1 MSFPARSTPETKE
14 ARRQC
19 QRGSEAASKRLGGK
33 TYEEHRIFR
42 SLSDGSN
49 QEKKEAVII
58 HHSKDNYVYLT
69 TAPVP
74 RVIMALAVPT
84 IVSMLVTSFYNMAD
98 TYFVGK
104 IDTQSTAAVGIVFS
118 VMSIIQAVGF
128 FFGHGSGN
136 YISRKLGAKET
147 GNAEKMA
154 STGFFLAL
162 FVGAFLALLGFLLLT
177 PLSLA
182 LGSTPT
188 ILPYT
193 ERYLG
198 VILLGAPFMAASLV
212 LNNQIRF
219 QGNAAYAMVGIVTG
233 AVLNVILDPILIFGF
248 GMGISG
254 AAWATVISQVCSF
267 TLLLFMSHRGGN
279 IRIHYRNF
287 TPTWAFV
294 KEIVG
299 GGTPSLARQ
308 GLASVATILLN
319 VAAGAY
325 GDAAIA
331 GMSIVTRIAMFINAF
346 LIGFGQG
353 FQPVCGFN
361 YGAGLYGRVR
371 QGFWFCVKVGFIFLL
386 VCAVAGMG
394 YAEEIVALF
403 RKEDPAVIAV
413 GAAALRWQF
422 ITFPL
427 GAWII
432 VSNMMLQTIRKPVRA
447 TVLSSARQ
455 GLFFIPLIFILPHFF
470 GLEGVEACQA
480 TSDLLTFLLAI
491 PLTCGVLAEM
501 KRKEAAASFSSK

>member
-1 MSFPARSTPETKE
+1 MRHST
-14 ARRQC
+14 
-19 QRGSEAASKRLGGK
+19 
-33 TYEEHRIFR
+33 
-42 SLSDGSN
+42 
-49 QEKKEAVII
+49 
-58 HHSKDNYVYLT
+58 KDNYLYLT
-69 TAPVP
+69 TTPVP
-74 RVIMALAVPT
+74 RLIVSLAVPT
-84 IVSMLVTSFYNMAD
+84 IISMLVTSFYNMAD

-104 IDTQSTAAVGIVFS
+104 INTQSTAAVGIVFS

-136 YISRKLGAKET
+136 YISRKLGAQET

-154 STGFFLAL
+154 ATGFFWAL
-162 FVGAFLALLGFLLLT
+162 FMGIFLAVVGLIFLT

-193 ERYLG
+193 EKYLG
-198 VILLGAPFMAASLV
+198 IILLGAPFMTASLV

-219 QGNAAYAMVGIVTG
+219 QGNAAYAMVGIVSG
-233 AVLNVILDPILIFGF
+233 AVINVILDPILLFVFQI
-248 GMGISG
+248 
-254 AAWATVISQVCSF
+254 CSF
-267 TLLLFMSHRGGN
+267 SLLLYMGRKGGN
-279 IRIHYRNF
+279 IRIRFKNF
-287 TPTWAFV
+287 TPSLAFI
-294 KEIVG
+294 KEIIG

-361 YGAGLYGRVR
+361 YGAGLYARVR

-386 VCAVAGMG
+386 VCALAGMG
-394 YAEEIVALF
+394 FAEEIVSLF
-403 RKEDPAVIAV
+403 RKGDPDVIAV

-427 GAWII
+427 GSWI
-432 VSNMMLQTIRKPVRA
+432 VMSNMMLQTIRKPVKA
-447 TVLSSARQ
+447 TIISSARQ
-455 GLFFIPLIFILPHFF
+455 GLFFIPLIFILSHYL
-470 GLEGVEACQA
+470 GLQGVEMCQA
-480 TSDLLTFLLAI
+480 VADLLTFILAI
-491 PLTCGVLAEM
+491 PLTCSVLNEM
-501 KRKEAAASFSSK
+501 KRKQAEQL

>member
-1 MSFPARSTPETKE
+1 MRHST
-14 ARRQC
+14 
-19 QRGSEAASKRLGGK
+19 
-33 TYEEHRIFR
+33 
-42 SLSDGSN
+42 
-49 QEKKEAVII
+49 
-58 HHSKDNYVYLT
+58 KDYYLYLT
-69 TAPVP
+69 TTPVP
-74 RVIMALAVPT
+74 RLIVSLAVPT
-84 IVSMLVTSFYNMAD
+84 IISMLVTSFYNMAD

-104 IDTQSTAAVGIVFS
+104 INTQSTAAVGIVFS

-136 YISRKLGAKET
+136 YISRKLGAQET

-154 STGFFLAL
+154 ATGFFWAL
-162 FVGAFLALLGFLLLT
+162 FMGIFLAVVGLIFLT

-193 ERYLG
+193 EKYLG
-198 VILLGAPFMAASLV
+198 IILLGAPFMTASLV

-219 QGNAAYAMVGIVTG
+219 QGNAAYAMVGIVSG
-233 AVLNVILDPILIFGF
+233 AVINVILDPILIFVF
-248 GMGISG
+248 DMGISG
-254 AAWATVISQVCSF
+254 AALATVISQICSF
-267 TLLLFMSHRGGN
+267 SLLLYMGRKGGN
-279 IRIHYRNF
+279 IRIRFKNF
-287 TPTWAFV
+287 TPSLAFI
-294 KEIVG
+294 KEIIG

-361 YGAGLYGRVR
+361 YGAGLYARVR

-386 VCAVAGMG
+386 VCALAGMG
-394 YAEEIVALF
+394 FAEEIVSLF
-403 RKEDPAVIAV
+403 RKGDPDVIAV

-427 GAWII
+427 GSWI
-432 VSNMMLQTIRKPVRA
+432 VMSNMMLQTIRKPVKA
-447 TVLSSARQ
+447 TIISSARQ
-455 GLFFIPLIFILPHFF
+455 GLFFIPLIFILSHYL
-470 GLEGVEACQA
+470 GLQGVEMCQA
-480 TSDLLTFLLAI
+480 VADLLTFILAI
-491 PLTCGVLAEM
+491 PLTCSVLNEM
-501 KRKEAAASFSSK
+501 KRKQAEQL

>member
-1 MSFPARSTPETKE
+1 MRHST
-14 ARRQC
+14 
-19 QRGSEAASKRLGGK
+19 
-33 TYEEHRIFR
+33 
-42 SLSDGSN
+42 
-49 QEKKEAVII
+49 
-58 HHSKDNYVYLT
+58 KDNYLYLT
-69 TAPVP
+69 TTPVP
-74 RVIMALAVPT
+74 RLIVSLAVPT
-84 IVSMLVTSFYNMAD
+84 IISMLVTSFYNMAD

-104 IDTQSTAAVGIVFS
+104 INTQSTAAVGIVFS

-136 YISRKLGAKET
+136 YISRKLGAQET

-154 STGFFLAL
+154 ATGFFWAL
-162 FVGAFLALLGFLLLT
+162 FMGIFLAVVGLIFLT

-193 ERYLG
+193 EKYLG
-198 VILLGAPFMAASLV
+198 IILLGAPFMTASLV

-219 QGNAAYAMVGIVTG
+219 QGNAAYAMVGIVSG
-233 AVLNVILDPILIFGF
+233 AVINVILDPILIFVF
-248 GMGISG
+248 DMGISG
-254 AAWATVISQVCSF
+254 AALATVISQICSF
-267 TLLLFMSHRGGN
+267 SLLLYMGRKGGN
-279 IRIHYRNF
+279 IRIRFKNF
-287 TPTWAFV
+287 TPSLAFI
-294 KEIVG
+294 KEIIG

-361 YGAGLYGRVR
+361 YGAGLYARVR
-371 QGFWFCVKVGFIFLL
+371 QGFWLCVKVGFIFLL
-386 VCAVAGMG
+386 VCALAGMG
-394 YAEEIVALF
+394 FAEEIVSLF
-403 RKEDPAVIAV
+403 RKGDPDVIAV

-427 GAWII
+427 GSWI
-432 VSNMMLQTIRKPVRA
+432 VMSNMMLQTIRKPVKA
-447 TVLSSARQ
+447 TIISSARQ
-455 GLFFIPLIFILPHFF
+455 GLFFIPLIFILSHYL
-470 GLEGVEACQA
+470 GLQGVEMCQA
-480 TSDLLTFLLAI
+480 VADLLTFILAI
-491 PLTCGVLAEM
+491 PLTCSVLNEM
-501 KRKEAAASFSSK
+501 KRKQAEQL